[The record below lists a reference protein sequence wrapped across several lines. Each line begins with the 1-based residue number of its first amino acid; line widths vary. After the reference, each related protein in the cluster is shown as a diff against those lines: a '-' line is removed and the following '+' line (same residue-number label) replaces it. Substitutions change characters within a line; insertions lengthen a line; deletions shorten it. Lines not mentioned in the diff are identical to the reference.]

1 MSTGGA
7 HARDP
12 VRARRGMVVSGHPL
26 ATAAGLHVLMDGGN
40 AVDAAIVASAVL
52 AVVRPAW
59 CGIGGDGFGLLY
71 RPDVGVVALNGGGA
85 APLGITPAAFPEG
98 HVPLHGA
105 RSVAVPGLVDA
116 WALAASSHA
125 SRPLADLLTPA
136 VEYARNGF
144 IVDRALGRAIER
156 VAPGLGPWPALTGL
170 LVQDGHLLRAG
181 DVMRQPAL
189 AEALAAIAAQ
199 GRTAFYR
206 GSIALAMV
214 ETLVNR
220 GGLLT
225 LGDLARHTTAW
236 QPPLSALYRGHL
248 VYEQPLVSQGFILLQ
263 ELTILAGFDVRALG
277 WSSPELIDLLIRCKQ
292 AAFADAARYL
302 PAVTG
307 RGDATAA
314 ADALERLL
322 SPRRAATWQT
332 FIAARGPAAST
343 LLATGGTDTD
353 CLVAADGEGRLVTWI
368 QSLAHPFG
376 SREVCPATGILF
388 NDRLAGLPLD
398 PEQPHALRPGRVPWH
413 TLNSFIVTRD
423 GRPILA
429 GATPGGTGQLQFNLQ
444 FIVDV
449 VDFGLDVQAAAEAPR
464 WVSGSETPGDDTLYL
479 EDRFPAEFADEL
491 ARLGHTVVSG
501 SADDGTDRFGSA
513 TLIGLEPVSGTLSG
527 GADPRRS
534 AYALG
539 W

>member
-1 MSTGGA
+1 MTTGEGY
-7 HARDP
+7 AREP
-12 VRARRGMVVSGHPL
+12 VRAQRGMVVSGHPL

-40 AVDAAIVASAVL
+40 AVDAALAASAVL

-71 RPDVGVVALNGGGA
+71 RPDAGVTAINGGGA
-85 APLGITPAAFPEG
+85 APLGVTPAAFPEG

-116 WALAASSHA
+116 WALAASTHA
-125 SRPLADLLTPA
+125 SRPLGDLLAPA
-136 VEYARNGF
+136 IHYACSGF
-144 IVDRALGRAIER
+144 PVDRALGRAIEQ
-156 VAPGLGPWPALTGL
+156 VAPSLGPWPALTNL

-181 DVMRQPAL
+181 DVMRQPKLADAL
-189 AEALAAIAAQ
+189 AVVAAQ

-206 GSIALAMV
+206 GQIALALV

-225 LGDLARHTTAW
+225 LGDLARHSTAW
-236 QPPLSALYRGHL
+236 QPPLSAPYRGHQ

-263 ELTILAGFDVRALG
+263 ELTILAGFDVRTLG
-277 WSSPELIDLLIRCKQ
+277 RCSPELIDLLVRCKQ

-302 PAVTG
+302 PTVKS
-307 RGDATAA
+307 RGEATMA

-332 FIAARGPAAST
+332 FIAARGPAAAT

-353 CLVAADGEGRLVTWI
+353 CLVAADGEGRVVCWI

-376 SREVCPATGILF
+376 SREVCPTTGILF

-398 PEQPHALRPGRVPWH
+398 PEQPHALRGGRVPWH
-413 TLNSFIVTRD
+413 TLNSFIVCRE
-423 GRPILA
+423 GLPILA

-444 FIVDV
+444 LIVDV
-449 VDFGLDVQAAAEAPR
+449 LDFGLDVQAAVDAAR
-464 WVSGSETPGDDTLYL
+464 WLSGSEAPGDEMLYL
-479 EDRFPAEFADEL
+479 EDRFPAGLADDL
-491 ARLGHTVVSG
+491 AALGHTVVISRD
-501 SADDGTDRFGSA
+501 SAAADRFGSA
-513 TLIGLEPVSGTLSG
+513 TLLGIDPATGTLSG
-527 GADPRRS
+527 GADPRRG
-534 AYALG
+534 AQALG